1 MDRQLVSQV
10 LSFAGTKR
18 QTPITATELLS
29 TEQVKAFTKKMIKG
43 LKGVENIYTQ
53 HSPLLKEIIED
64 LSKGRLKEVL
74 YPYLGTIQ
82 LRERPQEI
90 IVFIIGGT
98 TYEESCVVY
107 ELNKTLIGVKVLL
120 GGTNVHNLKSFCDEL
135 SHASN
140 AFGSENTSFSDRN
153 RIL

>member
-1 MDRQLVSQV
+1 M

-18 QTPITATELLS
+18 QTPISASELLS
-29 TEQVKAFTKKMIKG
+29 TEHVKSFTKKMIKG

-64 LSKGRLKEVL
+64 LSKSRLKEVL

-98 TYEESCVVY
+98 TYEESSIVY
-107 ELNKTLIGVKVLL
+107 ELNKTLFGVKVLL
-120 GGTNVHNLKSFCDEL
+120 GGTNVHNFKSFIEEL

-140 AFGSENTSFSDRN
+140 AFNSDNTSFGDRN